1 MICKEK
7 EHKIRVLKPDK
18 SLKKKKKEKTALDVH
33 RAFEGQGL
41 KPIRGHKQQ
50 EEEEGWVKGAG
61 PAAPFEVYVCT
72 SLRGPL
78 QRVS

>member
-1 MICKEK
+1 MFGP
-7 EHKIRVLKPDK
+7 KPDK
-18 SLKKKKKEKTALDVH
+18 SPTQKKKKKKKKKTALDVH

-61 PAAPFEVYVCT
+61 PAAPLEIYVCM
-72 SLRGPL
+72 SLRSVRCP
-78 QRVS
+78 